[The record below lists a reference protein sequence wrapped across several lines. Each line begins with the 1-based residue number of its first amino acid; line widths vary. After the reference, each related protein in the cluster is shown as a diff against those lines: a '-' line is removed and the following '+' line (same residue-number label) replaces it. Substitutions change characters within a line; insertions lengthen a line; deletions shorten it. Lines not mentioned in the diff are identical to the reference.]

1 MTLVAF
7 FTLTDMKDGLLTPAR
22 IEEWIAM
29 LKNENLSVRKNMS
42 EAARQWC
49 IAASTLAASENKD
62 SLDQFIRLDGFY
74 LLDKWLRQASNSNE
88 ISDGS
93 VEESIRLILGALMK
107 LPVGREICDTSG
119 IRATVNNLLGHKCAK
134 VQEIAKTL
142 FDSWKGGNNSEAYQQ
157 NVVNEDQ
164 SCTEVKAI
172 PADSG
177 SGGHGP
183 LQENADERN
192 QLVAKP
198 VGGVLQHTVS
208 SGSFQS
214 GSLKDVQV
222 PASSNVDIPTIMTLK
237 NEDVN
242 EGDVQSLSILPSTS
256 GTKSRVKESSLDP
269 EAVAPVSS
277 SHSQDPIESNF
288 EEASKGVPDMKIFAN
303 DSKESETIIC
313 GPEKASEKKLH
324 FASSTTVPE
333 PRVSS
338 SDPPAKA
345 LQSSGPSSVRCHV
358 DAKDRDLPAK
368 KTTTTAAEKGP
379 SALAFKPTN
388 EVLNSG
394 VLKQLS
400 SKMEIKSTSQMDGY
414 SNALASSPINRSNL
428 RKQENR
434 ETTNSRKQCTDAV
447 NHGKEL
453 TGKLL
458 LNKQGGKTRS
468 STACHVSNSVVS
480 SKLSDIADKS
490 KLDMELDFMID
501 DALEV
506 ATQVAKEVRRQVV
519 DYREPVCGSSSDNN
533 SDGGGGFQPKSSD
546 SINGKLHSVM
556 GRSSEMSTGQNHSAG
571 SNPEDD
577 HSTNSENMS
586 EYRDSAADQDLSQ
599 VTADAQVPEV
609 KTGKSMCDFDLNDE
623 VSSEEVNHQRTSNSS
638 PVKFASPSKI
648 ATSNFTAG
656 PPLCFVEEREL
667 KRSAAA
673 NEKIVSAKDC
683 SPSFKQR
690 QDFRGIDLNMMEGD
704 KSEAVDLLMEK
715 QIPNSSGLPSGES
728 SIDVNSRKVD
738 RLELDLNLDGDNE
751 SMPSSDWRTDGRFTD
766 CHLDSRPTLFTA
778 ASSSLKQASLK
789 NIDLNEVDFG
799 TSSFQRKNSHGGFQ
813 LEKDPIISI
822 MGTRVEVRRNEF
834 PPQTLSFL
842 PNGHTTGS
850 SMMDVNLRG
859 LSGAGIGAQTAQ
871 PATEFAPSPSF
882 MFDYGGLTM
891 GHTVPPSSSMY
902 GAAASAPYAV
912 DYRGA
917 TVAPEL
923 MGLMEAGP
931 SSYSR
936 PYLMSMG
943 NQSSPLDGV
952 GTSTRPVVLDLNFGL
967 TLAAPVA
974 DGEYGEPGGGF
985 RQLLSTP
992 GHGSL
997 VEQQQQ
1003 MRLSLQPLSSGLGLK
1018 RSEPDS
1024 GWDGYPVNFK
1034 HQSQWR

>member
-29 LKNENLSVRKNMS
+29 LKNENLSAAKNMS

-49 IAASTLAASENKD
+49 TAASTLAATENKD
-62 SLDQFIRLDGFY
+62 SLDQFIRLDGLY

-88 ISDGS
+88 ISDGC

-142 FDSWKGGNNSEAYQQ
+142 FDSWNEGGNNSEAYQQ
-157 NVVNEDQ
+157 NIVNEDQ
-164 SCTEVKAI
+164 ICTEVKAI
-172 PADSG
+172 PANSG

-183 LQENADERN
+183 LQENADEKTH
-192 QLVAKP
+192 LVAEP

-214 GSLKDVQV
+214 GSLKDIQV
-222 PASSNVDIPTIMTLK
+222 PASSNVDIPTILTLK

-242 EGDVQSLSILPSTS
+242 EGDAQSRSILPTPS
-256 GTKSRVKESSLDP
+256 GTKSPVKESSLGP
-269 EAVAPVSS
+269 EAVAPVST
-277 SHSQDPIESNF
+277 SHSQDPIESNV
-288 EEASKGVPDMKIFAN
+288 EEAFKEAPDLKILAN
-303 DSKESETIIC
+303 DSKEPETMIC

-324 FASSTTVPE
+324 FASSATVPE
-333 PRVSS
+333 PRISS

-345 LQSSGPSSVRCHV
+345 LQSSASSVLCHV
-358 DAKDRDLPAK
+358 DAKDRDLPPK
-368 KTTTTAAEKGP
+368 KTTTSAGEKGP
-379 SALAFKPTN
+379 SVLALKPKS
-388 EVLNSG
+388 EMLNSG

-434 ETTNSRKQCTDAV
+434 ETTKPMKQCTDAV
-447 NHGKEL
+447 NHVKEL
-453 TGKLL
+453 TGKLI

-468 STACHVSNSVVS
+468 STACNASNSVVS

-501 DALEV
+501 DALEGS
-506 ATQVAKEVRRQVV
+506 TQVAKEVQRQVV
-519 DYREPVCGSSSDNN
+519 DYREPVCGCSSDNN
-533 SDGGGGFQPKSSD
+533 SDGGGGFQPKSPD
-546 SINGKLHSVM
+546 SINGELYSVT
-556 GRSSEMSTGQNHSAG
+556 GRSSEMSTGKNLSAG
-571 SNPEDD
+571 SDPEDN
-577 HSTNSENMS
+577 HSTNSEKMS
-586 EYRDSAADQDLSQ
+586 EPRDSAADQDLSQ
-599 VTADAQVPEV
+599 VTADARVPEE
-609 KTGKSMCDFDLNDE
+609 KTEKSMCDFDLNDE

-638 PVKFASPSKI
+638 PVKFASPSKTAI
-648 ATSNFTAG
+648 SDFTAES
-656 PPLCFVEEREL
+656 PLCFVEEQES
-667 KRSAAA
+667 KRSAEAS
-673 NEKIVSAKDC
+673 EKIVSAEDC

-690 QDFRGIDLNMMEGD
+690 QEFRGIDLNVTEGD
-704 KSEAVDLLMEK
+704 KSEAVDLVVEK
-715 QIPNSSGLPSGES
+715 QVPNSSGLPSGES
-728 SIDVNSRKVD
+728 SIDVSSRKVD

-751 SMPSSDWRTDGRFTD
+751 NMPSSDWRTEGRFTD
-766 CHLDSRPTLFTA
+766 CHLDSHPTLFTA

-822 MGTRVEVRRNEF
+822 MGARVEVRRNEF

-842 PNGHTTGS
+842 PNGHATGS

-859 LSGAGIGAQTAQ
+859 LSGAAIGAE
-871 PATEFAPSPSF
+871 PAIAFAPSPSF
-882 MFDYGGLTM
+882 VFDYGGLTM

-902 GAAASAPYAV
+902 GVAASAPYAV

-917 TVAPEL
+917 PVAPEL

-931 SSYSR
+931 SSYSP

-952 GTSTRPVVLDLNFGL
+952 GPSTRPVLNLNFGL

-974 DGEYGEPGGGF
+974 DGEYGESGGGL

-1003 MRLSLQPLSSGLGLK
+1003 QIRLGLQPLSSGLGLK

-1024 GWDGYPVNFK
+1024 GWDGFPVNFK

>member
-7 FTLTDMKDGLLTPAR
+7 FTLTDMKDGLLTPAK
-22 IEEWIAM
+22 IEEWIAI
-29 LKNENLSVRKNMS
+29 LKNENLYAPKNMS

-49 IAASTLAASENKD
+49 TAASTLASTENKD
-62 SLDQFIRLDGFY
+62 SLDQFVRLDGLF
-74 LLDKWLRQASNSNE
+74 LLNKWLRQTSNSNE

-107 LPVGREICDTSG
+107 LPVGRETCDTSG
-119 IRATVNNLLGHKCAK
+119 IRTTVNNLLGHKCAK
-134 VQEIAKTL
+134 VQEIAKSL
-142 FDSWKGGNNSEAYQQ
+142 FDSWNGGGNDSEAYQQ
-157 NVVNEDQ
+157 NVVNENQ
-164 SCTEVKAI
+164 ICTEVKAI

-177 SGGHGP
+177 SVGHGP
-183 LQENADERN
+183 LRENADEKSH
-192 QLVAKP
+192 LAAKP
-198 VGGVLQHTVS
+198 VGGVLQHTGS

-222 PASSNVDIPTIMTLK
+222 SASSEIPTTMTLK
-237 NEDVN
+237 NEDLN
-242 EGDVQSLSILPSTS
+242 EGDAQSRSILPSPPPA
-256 GTKSRVKESSLDP
+256 TKSPVKESSLDQ
-269 EAVAPVSS
+269 EAAVPVSS
-277 SHSQDPIESNF
+277 SHSQDPIENNF
-288 EEASKGVPDMKIFAN
+288 EEE
-303 DSKESETIIC
+303 SKEAPAHETKTITC
-313 GPEKASEKKLH
+313 GLEKTGEEKLH

-333 PRVSS
+333 PRIFS
-338 SDPPAKA
+338 SDPPSKA
-345 LQSSGPSSVRCHV
+345 LQSSGPSVLCHV
-358 DAKDRDLPAK
+358 DAKDKDPLPK
-368 KTTTTAAEKGP
+368 KTTTTAAENGP
-379 SALAFKPTN
+379 SALAFNPKS
-388 EVLNSG
+388 EVLTSG
-394 VLKQLS
+394 ILKQLS

-414 SNALASSPINRSNL
+414 SNALANSPIDRSNL
-428 RKQENR
+428 RKQENQ
-434 ETTNSRKQCTDAV
+434 ETTNSRKQCANAV

-453 TGKLL
+453 TGKLVL
-458 LNKQGGKTRS
+458 KEQGGKTRS
-468 STACHVSNSVVS
+468 STACNVSSTIGS
-480 SKLSDIADKS
+480 SKLSNIADKN

-533 SDGGGGFQPKSSD
+533 SDAGGVFEPKSPD
-546 SINGKLHSVM
+546 SINGELHSVT
-556 GRSSEMSTGQNHSAG
+556 GRSSEMSTGENLSAG
-571 SNPEDD
+571 SNQEDD
-577 HSTNSENMS
+577 HSTNSENMG
-586 EYRDSAADQDLSQ
+586 EPRDSAAGQDLPQ
-599 VTADAQVPEV
+599 VTADAHVPEG
-609 KTGKSMCDFDLNDE
+609 KTEKSMCDFDLNDE
-623 VSSEEVNHQRTSNSS
+623 VSSEEVNHQRISNS
-638 PVKFASPSKI
+638 PPAKFASPSKLVK
-648 ATSNFTAG
+648 SDFTAE
-656 PPLCFVEEREL
+656 PPLCFVEEQGS

-673 NEKIVSAKDC
+673 SEKTVSAEEC

-690 QDFRGIDLNMMEGD
+690 QDFRGIDLNLMEGD
-704 KSEAVDLLMEK
+704 KSEAVGLVVEK
-715 QIPNSSGLPSGES
+715 QIPVSSGLPSGES
-728 SIDVNSRKVD
+728 CVDVNSRKVD

-751 SMPSSDWRTDGRFTD
+751 NMPSSDWRTEGRFAGS
-766 CHLDSRPTLFTA
+766 HLDSRQTLFTS

-813 LEKDPIISI
+813 VEKGPIISI

-842 PNGHTTGS
+842 PNGQATGS
-850 SMMDVNLRG
+850 SMMDVSLRG
-859 LSGAGIGAQTAQ
+859 LSGPAVGAQ
-871 PATEFAPSPSF
+871 PAIAFAPSPSL

-891 GHTVPPSSSMY
+891 GHTVPPSFSMY

-917 TVAPEL
+917 PVAPEL
-923 MGLMEAGP
+923 MGFMEAGP

-952 GTSTRPVVLDLNFGL
+952 GPSTRPVLDLNFGL

-974 DGEYGEPGGGF
+974 DGEFRESGGGL

-992 GHGSL
+992 GNGSL

-1024 GWDGYPVNFK
+1024 GWDGHPVNFK

>member
-7 FTLTDMKDGLLTPAR
+7 FTLIDMKDGLLTPAK
-22 IEEWIAM
+22 IEEWIAI
-29 LKNENLSVRKNMS
+29 LKNENLSAPKNMS

-49 IAASTLAASENKD
+49 TAASTLAATENKD
-62 SLDQFIRLDGFY
+62 SLDQFVRLDGLF

-119 IRATVNNLLGHKCAK
+119 IRTTVNNLLGHKCAK
-134 VQEIAKTL
+134 VQETAKSL
-142 FDSWKGGNNSEAYQQ
+142 FDSWNGGGNDSEAYQQ
-157 NVVNEDQ
+157 NVVNENQ
-164 SCTEVKAI
+164 ICTEVKAI

-177 SGGHGP
+177 SVGHGP
-183 LQENADERN
+183 LRENADEKCH
-192 QLVAKP
+192 LAAKP
-198 VGGVLQHTVS
+198 VGGVLQHTGS

-222 PASSNVDIPTIMTLK
+222 SASSEIPTTMTSK

-242 EGDVQSLSILPSTS
+242 EGDAQPRSILPSPS
-256 GTKSRVKESSLDP
+256 PATKSPVKESSLDQ
-269 EAVAPVSS
+269 EAAVHVSS

-288 EEASKGVPDMKIFAN
+288 EEE
-303 DSKESETIIC
+303 SKEATDHETKTIIC
-313 GPEKASEKKLH
+313 GLEKTGEEKLH
-324 FASSTTVPE
+324 FASSATVPE
-333 PRVSS
+333 PRISS
-338 SDPPAKA
+338 SDPPSKA
-345 LQSSGPSSVRCHV
+345 LQSSGPSVLCHV
-358 DAKDRDLPAK
+358 DAKDKDPPPK
-368 KTTTTAAEKGP
+368 KTTPTAVEKSP
-379 SALAFKPTN
+379 SALALNPKS
-388 EVLNSG
+388 EVLTSG

-414 SNALASSPINRSNL
+414 SNALANSPVDRSNL

-434 ETTNSRKQCTDAV
+434 ETTNSRKQCTNAV

-453 TGKLL
+453 TGKLIL
-458 LNKQGGKTRS
+458 KEQGGKT
-468 STACHVSNSVVS
+468 S
-480 SKLSDIADKS
+480 SKLSNIADKS

-533 SDGGGGFQPKSSD
+533 SDAGGVFQPKSPD
-546 SINGKLHSVM
+546 SINGELHSVT
-556 GRSSEMSTGQNHSAG
+556 GRPSEMSTGQNLSAG
-571 SNPEDD
+571 SNQEGD

-586 EYRDSAADQDLSQ
+586 EPRDSAAGQDLSQ
-599 VTADAQVPEV
+599 VTADAQVPEG
-609 KTGKSMCDFDLNDE
+609 KTEKSMCDFDLNDE
-623 VSSEEVNHQRTSNSS
+623 VSSEEVNHQRTSNS
-638 PVKFASPSKI
+638 PPAKFASPSKLV
-648 ATSNFTAG
+648 TSDFTAE
-656 PPLCFVEEREL
+656 PPLCFVEEQGS

-673 NEKIVSAKDC
+673 SEKTVSAEEC
-683 SPSFKQR
+683 NPSFKQR
-690 QDFRGIDLNMMEGD
+690 QDFRGIDLNLMEGD
-704 KSEAVDLLMEK
+704 KSEAVDLVVEK
-715 QIPNSSGLPSGES
+715 QILVSSGLPSGES
-728 SIDVNSRKVD
+728 CVDVNSRKVD

-751 SMPSSDWRTDGRFTD
+751 NMPSSDWRTEGRFAD
-766 CHLDSRPTLFTA
+766 SHLDSRPNLFTS

-789 NIDLNEVDFG
+789 NIDLNEADFG

-813 LEKDPIISI
+813 VEKDPIISI
-822 MGTRVEVRRNEF
+822 MGARVEVRRNEF

-842 PNGHTTGS
+842 PNGQATGS

-859 LSGAGIGAQTAQ
+859 LSGPAVGAQ
-871 PATEFAPSPSF
+871 PATAFAPSPSL
-882 MFDYGGLTM
+882 MFDYGGPTM

-902 GAAASAPYAV
+902 GAAASAPYVV

-917 TVAPEL
+917 PMAPEL
-923 MGLMEAGP
+923 MGFMEAGP

-936 PYLMSMG
+936 SYLMSMG

-952 GTSTRPVVLDLNFGL
+952 GPSTRPVLDLNFGL

-974 DGEYGEPGGGF
+974 DGEFRESGGGL

-992 GHGSL
+992 GNGSL

-1024 GWDGYPVNFK
+1024 GWDGHPVNFK